1 MNLNL
6 NKKIILST
14 AKDFFARG
22 DMLLLV
28 LSLIAAIFG
37 VVVIASATAS
47 TKSMQYVYIQTLAIF
62 IGLGLYVFF
71 TYVDIDTL
79 ADNWP
84 ILTVFNI
91 ALMCSLI
98 FFGESGDTGNTGWLR
113 FFGIGVQPSEVVKVS
128 YLVVMAKHISY
139 LKSRNTLND
148 FIPVVG
154 LAMHFAAIFGLIIV
168 VSQDLGSATIFFMIF
183 IFQLFAA
190 GFAVKW
196 FLAGFAAILAVLPFA
211 WTFVLKEY
219 QRNRILV
226 PYIPSIDPDNSGIN
240 WQANQSKIALASGQ
254 LTGTGLYNG
263 PQSQS
268 DRAGKHTDFIFS
280 VIGEELG
287 MIACII
293 CILLLVAIA
302 LRCIYVGMHSGTD
315 LGMLVCVGVAGS
327 ILYQMFENTGM
338 CMGITPVIGI
348 TLPFFSYGGSSI
360 VSIFAAVGI
369 VSGIKYKRKPTQY
382 SLY

>member
-1 MNLNL
+1 M
-6 NKKIILST
+6 ILST

-22 DMLLLV
+22 DMLLLI
-28 LSLIAAIFG
+28 LCMIASVFG
-37 VVVIASATAS
+37 VVVISSATAS
-47 TKSMQYVYIQTLAIF
+47 TGSMQYVYVQTLGIF

-84 ILTVFNI
+84 ILTVFNV

-98 FFGESGDTGNTGWLR
+98 FFGEAGDTGNNGWLR

-128 YLVVMAKHISY
+128 YTVVMAKHIAH
-139 LKSRNTLND
+139 LKNRNTLND
-148 FIPVVG
+148 FPSVIG
-154 LAMHFAAIFGLIIV
+154 LVLHFGSIFGLIIV
-168 VSQDLGSATIFFMIF
+168 ISQDLGSASIFFMIF
-183 IFQLFAA
+183 ALMLFAA
-190 GFAVKW
+190 GFSWKW
-196 FLAGFAAILAVLPFA
+196 FVAGFAAILAVMPFA

-219 QRNRILV
+219 QRDRLLV
-226 PYIPSIDPDNSGIN
+226 PYVPSIDPDNSGIN

-254 LTGTGLYNG
+254 LTGRGLYNG

-287 MIACII
+287 MIACVA
-293 CILLLVAIA
+293 CILLLMVIVV
-302 LRCIYVGMHSGTD
+302 RVIYVGMRSGTD
-315 LGMLVCVGVAGS
+315 LGMLVCVGMAAS
-327 ILYQMFENTGM
+327 ILYQTFENTGM
-338 CMGITPVIGI
+338 CMGVTPVIGI

-360 VSIFAAVGI
+360 VSSWAAMGI

>member
-1 MNLNL
+1 MNLS
-6 NKKIILST
+6 KKIILST

-22 DMLLLV
+22 DMVLLFLCAV
-28 LSLIAAIFG
+28 ASIFG
-37 VVVIASATAS
+37 VVVISSATAS
-47 TKSMQYVYIQTLAIF
+47 TGSMQYVYVQTLGIC

-84 ILTVFNI
+84 ILTVFNV

-98 FFGESGDTGNTGWLR
+98 FFGEAGDTGNNGWLR

-128 YLVVMAKHISY
+128 YTVVMAKHIAH
-139 LKSRNTLND
+139 LKARNTLND
-148 FIPVVG
+148 FTSVIG
-154 LAMHFAAIFGLIIV
+154 LVLHFGSIFGLIIV
-168 VSQDLGSATIFFMIF
+168 ISQDLGSASIFFMVF
-183 IFQLFAA
+183 ALMLFAA
-190 GFAVKW
+190 GFSWKW
-196 FLAGFAAILAVLPFA
+196 FIAGFAAILAVMPFA
-211 WTFVLKEY
+211 WTFVLKQY
-219 QRNRILV
+219 QRDRLLV
-226 PYIPSIDPDNSGIN
+226 PYVPSIDPDNSGIN

-254 LTGTGLYNG
+254 LTGRGLYNG

-287 MIACII
+287 MIACVA
-293 CILLLVAIA
+293 CILLLMIIVVRI
-302 LRCIYVGMHSGTD
+302 IYVGMRSGTD
-315 LGMLVCVGVAGS
+315 LGMLVCVGMAASV
-327 ILYQMFENTGM
+327 LYQTFENTGM
-338 CMGITPVIGI
+338 CMGVTPVIGI

-360 VSIFAAVGI
+360 VSSWAAMGI

>member
-1 MNLNL
+1 L
-6 NKKIILST
+6 KKKFLSVG
-14 AKDFFARG
+14 KDFFARG
-22 DMLLLV
+22 DMVLLT
-28 LSLIAAIFG
+28 LSLIAAVFG
-37 VVVIASATAS
+37 VVIISSATKS
-47 TKSMQYVYIQTLAIF
+47 TDSMQYVYIQTLAIF

-91 ALMCSLI
+91 ALMSSLI
-98 FFGESGDTGNTGWLR
+98 FFGEAGDTGNNGWLR

-128 YLVVMAKHISY
+128 YLIVMAKHISH
-139 LKSRNTLND
+139 LKNRNTLND
-148 FIPVVG
+148 FPSVVG
-154 LAMHFAAIFGLIIV
+154 LAAHFVSIFGLIIV

-183 IFQLFAA
+183 LFQLYAA
-190 GFAVKW
+190 GFSWKW

-219 QRNRILV
+219 QRERILV
-226 PYIPSIDPDNSGIN
+226 PYVPSIDPDNSGIN

-254 LTGTGLYNG
+254 LTGRGLYNG
-263 PQSQS
+263 TQTQA

-280 VIGEELG
+280 AIGEELG
-287 MIACII
+287 MIACIA
-293 CILLLVAIA
+293 CLLLLLAIA
-302 LRCIYVGMHSGTD
+302 LRCIYVGMRSGTD

-327 ILYQMFENTGM
+327 VLYQTFENTGM

-348 TLPFFSYGGSSI
+348 TLPFFSYGGSSV
-360 VSIFAAVGI
+360 VSIFAAMGI
-369 VSGIKYKRKPTQY
+369 VSGVKYKRKPTQY

>member
-1 MNLNL
+1 MNLS
-6 NKKIILST
+6 KKMILST

-22 DMLLLV
+22 DMVLLFLCV
-28 LSLIAAIFG
+28 LASIFG
-37 VVVIASATAS
+37 IVVISSATAS
-47 TKSMQYVYIQTLAIF
+47 TGSMKYVYVQALGMF

-84 ILTVFNI
+84 ILTAFNI
-91 ALMCSLI
+91 ALMASLI
-98 FFGESGDTGNTGWLR
+98 FFGEAGDTGNNGWLR

-128 YLVVMAKHISY
+128 YTVVMAKHIAH

-148 FIPVVG
+148 VSSVVG
-154 LAMHFAAIFGLIIV
+154 LVLHFGFIFGLIIV
-168 VSQDLGSATIFFMIF
+168 ISQDLGSASIFFVVFALM
-183 IFQLFAA
+183 LLAA
-190 GFAVKW
+190 GFSWKW
-196 FLAGFAAILAVLPFA
+196 FVVGFAAILAVMPFA
-211 WTFVLKEY
+211 WTFVLKQY
-219 QRNRILV
+219 QRDRLLV
-226 PYIPSIDPDNSGIN
+226 PYVPSIDPDNSGIN

-254 LTGTGLYNG
+254 LTGRGLYNG

-287 MIACII
+287 MIACIAV
-293 CILLLVAIA
+293 ILLLMVIVV
-302 LRCIYVGMHSGTD
+302 RVIYVGLRSGND
-315 LGMLVCVGVAGS
+315 LGALVCVGMAAS
-327 ILYQMFENTGM
+327 ILYQTFENTGM

-360 VSIFAAVGI
+360 VSSFAAMGI

>member
-1 MNLNL
+1 MNLS
-6 NKKIILST
+6 KKMILST

-22 DMLLLV
+22 DMLLLI
-28 LSLIAAIFG
+28 LCMIASVFG
-37 VVVIASATAS
+37 VVVISSATAS
-47 TKSMQYVYIQTLAIF
+47 TGSMQYVYVQTLGIF

-84 ILTVFNI
+84 ILTVFNV

-98 FFGESGDTGNTGWLR
+98 FFGEAGDTGNNGWLR

-128 YLVVMAKHISY
+128 YTVVMAKHIAH
-139 LKSRNTLND
+139 LKNRNTLND
-148 FIPVVG
+148 FPSVIG
-154 LAMHFAAIFGLIIV
+154 LVLHFGSIFGLIIV
-168 VSQDLGSATIFFMIF
+168 ISQDLGSASIFFMVF
-183 IFQLFAA
+183 ALMLFAA
-190 GFAVKW
+190 GFSWKW
-196 FLAGFAAILAVLPFA
+196 FVAGFAAILAVMPFA

-219 QRNRILV
+219 QRDRLLV
-226 PYIPSIDPDNSGIN
+226 PYVPSIDPDNSGIN

-254 LTGTGLYNG
+254 LTGRGLYNG

-287 MIACII
+287 MIACIA
-293 CILLLVAIA
+293 CILLLMVIVV
-302 LRCIYVGMHSGTD
+302 RVIYVGMRSGTD
-315 LGMLVCVGVAGS
+315 LGMLVCVGMAAS
-327 ILYQMFENTGM
+327 ILYQTFENTGM
-338 CMGITPVIGI
+338 CMGVTPVIGI

-360 VSIFAAVGI
+360 VSSWAAMGI

>member
-1 MNLNL
+1 MNF

-14 AKDFFARG
+14 VRDFFARG
-22 DMLLLV
+22 DMLLLF
-28 LSLIAAIFG
+28 LCILASIFG
-37 VVVIASATAS
+37 VVVISSATAS
-47 TKSMQYVYIQTLAIF
+47 TNSMQYVYVQTLGIM
-62 IGLGLYVFF
+62 IGLGLFGFF

-91 ALMCSLI
+91 LLMSSLI
-98 FFGESGDTGNTGWLR
+98 FFGEAGDTGNNGWLR

-128 YLVVMAKHISY
+128 YLVVMAKHISH

-148 FIPVVG
+148 FPSVIG
-154 LAMHFAAIFGLIIV
+154 LALHFGSIFGLIIV

-183 IFQLFAA
+183 LFQLFAA
-190 GFAVKW
+190 NFSWKW
-196 FLAGFAAILAVLPFA
+196 FTAGFAAILAVLPFA
-211 WTFVLKEY
+211 WTFVLKQY
-219 QRNRILV
+219 QRDRLLV

-268 DRAGKHTDFIFS
+268 ARAGKHTDFIFS

-302 LRCIYVGMHSGTD
+302 LRCIYVGMQSGTD

-327 ILYQMFENTGM
+327 ILYQTFENTGM

>member
-1 MNLNL
+1 MNVS
-6 NKKIILST
+6 KKMILST

-22 DMLLLV
+22 DMVLLILC
-28 LSLIAAIFG
+28 LIASVFG
-37 VVVIASATAS
+37 TVVISSATAS
-47 TKSMQYVYIQTLAIF
+47 TGSMKYVYVQALGIC
-62 IGLGLYVFF
+62 IGLALYVFF

-98 FFGESGDTGNTGWLR
+98 FFGEAGDTGNNGWLR

-128 YLVVMAKHISY
+128 FTVVMAKHIAH
-139 LKSRNTLND
+139 LKNRNTLND
-148 FIPVVG
+148 FTSVVG
-154 LAMHFAAIFGLIIV
+154 LVLHFGGIFALILG
-168 VSQDLGSATIFFMIF
+168 VSQDLGSASIFFVVFAVM
-183 IFQLFAA
+183 LFAA
-190 GFAVKW
+190 DFSWKW
-196 FLAGFAAILAVLPFA
+196 FTAGFAAILAIMPFA

-219 QRNRILV
+219 QRNRLLV
-226 PYIPSIDPDNSGIN
+226 PYVPSLDPDNSGIN

-254 LTGTGLYNG
+254 LTGRGLYNG

-268 DRAGKHTDFIFS
+268 DRAGKHTDCIFS

-287 MIACII
+287 MIACVA
-293 CILLLVAIA
+293 CILLLMIIVV
-302 LRCIYVGMHSGTD
+302 RVIYVGMRSGTD
-315 LGMLVCVGVAGS
+315 LGALVCVGMAAS
-327 ILYQMFENTGM
+327 ILYQTFENTGM
-338 CMGITPVIGI
+338 CMGVTPVIGI

-360 VSIFAAVGI
+360 VSAWAAMGI

>member
-1 MNLNL
+1 MNLS
-6 NKKIILST
+6 KKMILTT

-22 DMLLLV
+22 DMVLLILC
-28 LSLIAAIFG
+28 LIASVFG
-37 VVVIASATAS
+37 TVVISSATAS
-47 TKSMQYVYIQTLAIF
+47 TGSMKYVYVQALGIC
-62 IGLGLYVFF
+62 IGLALYVFF

-84 ILTVFNI
+84 ILTVFNV

-98 FFGESGDTGNTGWLR
+98 FFGEAGDTGNNGWLR

-128 YLVVMAKHISY
+128 YTVVMAKHIAH
-139 LKSRNTLND
+139 LKARNTLND
-148 FIPVVG
+148 FTSVIG
-154 LAMHFAAIFGLIIV
+154 LVLHFGSIFGLIIV
-168 VSQDLGSATIFFMIF
+168 ISQDLGSASIFFMVF
-183 IFQLFAA
+183 ALMLLAA
-190 GFAVKW
+190 GFSWKW
-196 FLAGFAAILAVLPFA
+196 FVAGFAAILAVMPFA
-211 WTFVLKEY
+211 WTFVLKQY
-219 QRNRILV
+219 QRDRLLV
-226 PYIPSIDPDNSGIN
+226 PYVPSIDPDNSGIN

-254 LTGTGLYNG
+254 LTGRGLYNG

-287 MIACII
+287 MIACVA
-293 CILLLVAIA
+293 CILLLMVIVV
-302 LRCIYVGMHSGTD
+302 RVIYVGMRSGTD
-315 LGMLVCVGVAGS
+315 LGALVCVGMAAS
-327 ILYQMFENTGM
+327 ILYQTFENTGM

-360 VSIFAAVGI
+360 VSSWAAMGI

>member
-1 MNLNL
+1 MNLISKKVL
-6 NKKIILST
+6 NT
-14 AKDFFARG
+14 AKDFFKRG
-22 DMLLLV
+22 DMLLLAMSV
-28 LSLIAAIFG
+28 FAGIFG
-37 VVVIASATAS
+37 IVIISSATAS
-47 TKSMQYVYIQTLAIF
+47 TGSMQYIYIQTLAMC

-84 ILTVFNI
+84 ILSVFNV
-91 ALMCSLI
+91 ALMSSLI
-98 FFGESGDTGNTGWLR
+98 FFGEAGDTGNTGWLR
-113 FFGIGVQPSEVVKVS
+113 FFGIGVQPSEVVKVA
-128 YLVVMAKHISY
+128 YIVVMAKHISY

-148 FIPVVG
+148 FPSVLG
-154 LAMHFAAIFGLIIV
+154 LALHFVAIFGLIIV

-183 IFQLFAA
+183 IGMLFAA
-190 GFAVKW
+190 GFSWKW
-196 FLAGFAAILAVLPFA
+196 FVAGFAAILAVLPIA

-219 QRNRILV
+219 QRNRLLV

-254 LTGTGLYNG
+254 LTGRGLYNG
-263 PQSQS
+263 PQSQAT
-268 DRAGKHTDFIFS
+268 RAGKHTDFIFS
-280 VIGEELG
+280 VLGEELG
-287 MIACII
+287 MVACVFV
-293 CILLLVAIA
+293 ILLLVVIAI
-302 LRCIYVGMHSGTD
+302 RCIYVGMHSGTD
-315 LGMLVCVGVAGS
+315 LGMLVCVGVASS
-327 ILYQMFENTGM
+327 ILYQTFENTGM

-369 VSGIKYKRKPTQY
+369 VSGVKYKRKPTQY

>member
-1 MNLNL
+1 M
-6 NKKIILST
+6 ILST

-22 DMLLLV
+22 DMLLLI
-28 LSLIAAIFG
+28 LCMIASVFG
-37 VVVIASATAS
+37 VVVISSATAS
-47 TKSMQYVYIQTLAIF
+47 TGSMQYVYVQTLGIF

-84 ILTVFNI
+84 ILTVFNV

-98 FFGESGDTGNTGWLR
+98 FFGEAGDTGNNGWLR

-128 YLVVMAKHISY
+128 YTVVMAKHIAH
-139 LKSRNTLND
+139 LKNRNTLND
-148 FIPVVG
+148 FPSVIG
-154 LAMHFAAIFGLIIV
+154 LVLHFGSIFGLIIV
-168 VSQDLGSATIFFMIF
+168 ISQDLGSASIFFMVF
-183 IFQLFAA
+183 ALMLFAA
-190 GFAVKW
+190 GFSWKW
-196 FLAGFAAILAVLPFA
+196 FVAGFAAILAVMPFA

-219 QRNRILV
+219 QRDRLLV
-226 PYIPSIDPDNSGIN
+226 PYVPSIDPDNSGIN

-254 LTGTGLYNG
+254 LTGRGLYNG

-287 MIACII
+287 MIACIA
-293 CILLLVAIA
+293 CILLLMVIVV
-302 LRCIYVGMHSGTD
+302 RVIYVGMRSGTD
-315 LGMLVCVGVAGS
+315 LGMLVCVGMAAS
-327 ILYQMFENTGM
+327 ILYQTFENTGM
-338 CMGITPVIGI
+338 CMGVTPVIGI

-360 VSIFAAVGI
+360 VSSWAAMGI

>member
-1 MNLNL
+1 MNLS
-6 NKKIILST
+6 KKMILST

-22 DMLLLV
+22 DMVLLFLCM
-28 LSLIAAIFG
+28 AASIFG
-37 VVVIASATAS
+37 TVVISSATAS
-47 TKSMQYVYIQTLAIF
+47 TGSMQYVYVQILGIC
-62 IGLGLYVFF
+62 IGLGLFAFF

-84 ILTVFNI
+84 ILTVFNV

-98 FFGESGDTGNTGWLR
+98 FFGEAGDTGNNGWLR

-128 YLVVMAKHISY
+128 YTVVMAKHIAH

-148 FIPVVG
+148 FTSVVG
-154 LAMHFAAIFGLIIV
+154 LVLHFGSIFGLIIV
-168 VSQDLGSATIFFMIF
+168 ISQDLGSASIFFMVFAIM
-183 IFQLFAA
+183 LFAA
-190 GFAVKW
+190 GFSWKW
-196 FLAGFAAILAVLPFA
+196 FVAGFAAILAVMPFA

-219 QRNRILV
+219 QRDRLLV
-226 PYIPSIDPDNSGIN
+226 PYVPSIDPDNSGIN

-254 LTGTGLYNG
+254 LTGRGLYNG

-287 MIACII
+287 MIACVA
-293 CILLLVAIA
+293 CILLLMVIVV
-302 LRCIYVGMHSGTD
+302 RVIYVGMRSGTD
-315 LGMLVCVGVAGS
+315 LGMLVCVGMAAS
-327 ILYQMFENTGM
+327 ILYQTFENTGM
-338 CMGITPVIGI
+338 CMGVTPVIGI

-360 VSIFAAVGI
+360 VSSWAAMGI